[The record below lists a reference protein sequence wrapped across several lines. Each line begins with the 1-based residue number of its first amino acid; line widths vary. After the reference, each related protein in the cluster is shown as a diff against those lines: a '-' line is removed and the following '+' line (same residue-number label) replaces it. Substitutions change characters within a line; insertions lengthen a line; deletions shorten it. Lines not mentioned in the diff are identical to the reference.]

1 MLPAS
6 LEPEEGRFRVVYTG
20 GFFAH
25 QSPRAFCEA
34 LGKLESAGVRL
45 EAIFAGTEQAVVH
58 AEAERAGV
66 TGIVRTV
73 GYLASRDA
81 CALQHS
87 ADALLLLLADR
98 PGSEDVYPGK
108 IFQYLGAGRPILAM
122 VPEGAAADLV
132 RKTGGGVVVGPRD
145 ASSAARELLAIARA
159 KQAGRPVPGAS
170 PEVLTSYT
178 RREIARRF
186 ATLLEEVAPC
196 PS

>member
-1 MLPAS
+1 
-6 LEPEEGRFRVVYTG
+6 
-20 GFFAH
+20 
-25 QSPRAFCEA
+25 
-34 LGKLESAGVRL
+34 VRL
-45 EAIFAGTEQAVVH
+45 EAIFAGTQQSVVH

-81 CALQHS
+81 CALQRS
-87 ADALLLLLADR
+87 ADALLLLMADR

-132 RKTGGGVVVGPRD
+132 RKTGGGIVVGPSD
-145 ASSAARELLAIARA
+145 APSAARALIEMVRA
-159 KQAGRPVPGAS
+159 KEAGRPVPGAS
-170 PEVLTSYT
+170 PEVLIPYT